1 MSQKEKVEVRANLA
15 YKLLH
20 PMHTVL
26 VTSVGKTGKPNI
38 ITLAWAMPT
47 SINPPLVAI
56 SVSPRRYS
64 HTLIEETKEFV
75 VNIPTLDILDKTVLC
90 GTTSGRNHDK
100 FKETGLT
107 PLPGKK
113 VKAPLID
120 ECVGHLECKLYSQF
134 KAGDHTIFVGE
145 IVDAHADKRTF
156 TDTYDLKRTRMIFH
170 LGGDKYSTLESK
182 IFGPKALSA
191 ISSRSRP
198 VKG

>member
-1 MSQKEKVEVRANLA
+1 MREKEKVEVKANSA

-38 ITLAWAMPT
+38 ITLAWAMPA

-56 SVSPRRYS
+56 SVSPRRHS

-75 VNIPTLDILDKTVLC
+75 VNIPTLDMLDETVLC
-90 GTTSGRNHDK
+90 GTTSGRTHDK

-113 VKAPLID
+113 VKPPLIQ
-120 ECVGHLECKLYSQF
+120 ECVGHLECKLHSQF
-134 KAGDHTIFVGE
+134 TAGDHTIFVGE
-145 IVDAHADKRTF
+145 IVNARVDNGTF
-156 TDTYDLKRTRMIFH
+156 TDSYDLRKTRMIFH
-170 LGGDKYSTLESK
+170 LGGDKYSTLESNV
-182 IFGPKALSA
+182 FGPRA
-191 ISSRSRP
+191 
-198 VKG
+198 